1 MILNRG
7 SHQKCSIKKDVLGNF
22 AKFAWKYLFQ
32 GLFLIK
38 MQALGLRPATLL
50 KKRLWHKCF
59 PVNFAKFLRTP
70 FLQNT
75 SGWLLLTKLHDP
87 NMAKMRLPCLD
98 LRGLLNGMNM
108 PWHFVFSFSFFL
120 LRNNVVREQLD
131 EIDFRRCYVFFP
143 KVSFRKYLITTMLKV
158 LYQK

>member
-1 MILNRG
+1 
-7 SHQKCSIKKDVLGNF
+7 
-22 AKFAWKYLFQ
+22 
-32 GLFLIK
+32 
-38 MQALGLRPATLL
+38 MQALGFRPANLL
-50 KKRLWHKCF
+50 KKRFLQKCF
-59 PVNFAKFLRTP
+59 FVNCEKFLRIP